1 MYLILT
7 QCFPSR
13 TGGIESLLS
22 NLSLGLAEKNK
33 VIVFADRHHLFYD
46 AIFDNANKKKLIV
59 RRTGGIKFFRRR
71 KKSKEIKFFIE
82 SSKVELV
89 IADTWKSLE
98 LTIDFINNKN
108 VPVVCLAHGN
118 ELISKNNDK
127 LARIK
132 RTLDKVN
139 LIIANSKYTID
150 LLNKLKLDQNNFK
163 YVYPGALDLR
173 QYKSDNFIDITG
185 KPVLLTLARLEK
197 RKGHIEILKV
207 VKKLKLKFNNIQY
220 IIAGDGPE
228 KSYLK
233 NLVKKYELE
242 SNVFFVG
249 MINEFQKKYL
259 FENTDLMIMPTLDEI
274 EKRSI
279 EGFGIAY
286 LEAAF
291 FGIPSIASNVGGTP
305 EAVLHN
311 KTGMIIEN
319 FDQLYQ
325 SSYDLL
331 IKPDLRNQLGKQ
343 AKERAIKEFNWEVV
357 TKNYLSA
364 IDI

>member
-13 TGGIESLLS
+13 TGGIESLVS
-22 NLSLGLAEKNK
+22 NLSLGLAEKNR
-33 VIVFADRHHLFYD
+33 VVVFADRHHLFYD
-46 AIFDNANKKKLIV
+46 AIFDNANKKKIIV
-59 RRTGGIKFFRRR
+59 RRTGGIKFFRQR
-71 KKSKEIKFFIE
+71 KKSKEIKFFVD

-98 LTIDFINNKN
+98 LTIDFINKKN

-118 ELISKNNDK
+118 ELLPNSSNK
-127 LARIK
+127 LERIRK
-132 RTLDKVN
+132 TLNKVN
-139 LIIANSKYTID
+139 LIIANSKYTIN
-150 LLNKLKLDQNNFK
+150 LLNKLNLDQNNFK

-173 QYKSDNFIDITG
+173 KYKSDNFIDISG
-185 KPVLLTLARLEK
+185 KPILLTLARLEK
-197 RKGHIEILKV
+197 RKGHSEILKV
-207 VKKLKLKFNNIQY
+207 VKKLKLEFNNIQY

-233 NLVKKYELE
+233 SLVKKYELE

-259 FENTDLMIMPTLDEI
+259 FENTDLMLMPTLDEI
-274 EKRSI
+274 KSRSI

-291 FGIPSIASNVGGTP
+291 FGIPSIASNIGGTP
-305 EAVLHN
+305 EAVLN
-311 KTGMIIEN
+311 YKTGIIIEN

-331 IKPDLRNQLGKQ
+331 IKPDLRNQLGKK
-343 AKERAIKEFNWEVV
+343 AKERAIKEFNWETV
-357 TKNYLSA
+357 TNNYLSA